1 MPQLKPAGAD
11 GDNRMAVGMVSD
23 RLYETIG
30 TRFERQAAATP
41 DNLAV
46 VTDELSLTYGEL
58 DAVAS
63 RIAGGLAVLASN
75 SDRPVALL
83 MPEGPFLYAAIL
95 GAAKAGRIFFVLPVT
110 SPEPWLSTLVADSA
124 AEHIL
129 TDNSLCAVAVRVAG
143 TEASVLEVER
153 IAASAAPVTAEM
165 PRTPNAPA
173 CIVYTSGSTGRP
185 KGVVLTHRGLLHRQ
199 DLQVEF
205 LGLQQADRVAN
216 LRPASTSA
224 GLGNTLAPLSA
235 GACVLPFDPHSRGL
249 HSLTPWIAARKITGL
264 SCASSLFRTWLAVL
278 PDGCRFPLLRYVRLG
293 GEPLY
298 GVDVARAAQ
307 HLEGDW
313 RICYQLSLTE
323 CAAIAGRIL
332 DSSSQVEQGAVPVGL
347 PLQDT
352 EIRLEND
359 AGQIV
364 DPGEIGEI
372 IVKSPFLALGY
383 WKEPELTA
391 ASFLT
396 DPTDGRRFFRTGDL
410 GRWRRDGTLEH
421 CGRKGRKIKLRG
433 FSVEPF
439 EVECELL
446 RQPGI
451 NNAVVVSHEDAG
463 EEALLVGY
471 VAAPSAISA
480 STIRN
485 RLATRLPTHMVP
497 SHIVVLDSLP
507 MTASGK
513 IDRRALP
520 PPSMKNLPSHGY
532 RAAAN
537 EHERALVSMWEEIL
551 KLSKIGIDDNFFEL
565 GGTSLQTL
573 ILFDRIKTVLSRDL
587 PPSAILYAPTIA
599 QLAELMRREVTFAT
613 AERLVPFRLSGKNEP
628 LYFMHLPEGSLIYVV
643 HLVRDLKSNRPIYG
657 VQPPPLDGAHR
668 ILGTV
673 EATATSCLAEIRRL
687 QPRGPYFLIGYS
699 FGGWV
704 VFEMA
709 QQLVRE
715 GERVGFLGLIDTIL
729 RKPPKP
735 PVRSRA
741 ALLRR
746 DVSHKVQELQGKQVP
761 LYVIFP
767 RACKRLLRACLGM
780 GGPRKPVTVL
790 WLNALRKSLKRT
802 MSHTQRSDYYDLLSR
817 RAKRRYVPQPYPG
830 PLTIFASIDNN
841 SEWQRQCWQPL
852 VQGGLT
858 VLEVPAGHNDMCY
871 PPHSK
876 FMAEKIDDCLE
887 RG

>member
-1 MPQLKPAGAD
+1 MKAD
-11 GDNRMAVGMVSD
+11 
-23 RLYETIG
+23 TIG

-46 VTDELSLTYGEL
+46 VTDELSFTYAEL

-63 RIAGGLAVLASN
+63 RIAGGLAVLPSN

-95 GAAKAGRIFFVLPVT
+95 GAAKASRIFFVLPVT
-110 SPEPWLSTLVADSA
+110 SAEPWLSALIADST
-124 AEHIL
+124 AEYIL
-129 TDNSLCAVAVRVAG
+129 TDKSWCAVAVRVAG
-143 TEASVLEVER
+143 TETSVLEVER
-153 IAASAAPVTAEM
+153 IAASAAPVMAEM
-165 PRTPNAPA
+165 ARTPNAPA

-185 KGVVLTHRGLLHRQ
+185 KGVLLSHCSLLHRE
-199 DLQVEF
+199 DFQVES

-224 GLGNTLAPLSA
+224 GLGNTLAPLWA
-235 GACVLPFDPHSRGL
+235 GACVLPFHPEIGGL

-264 SCASSLFRTWLAVL
+264 SCACSLFRTWLAVL
-278 PDGCRFPLLRYVRLG
+278 PKGCRIPSLGYVRLG
-293 GEPLY
+293 GETLY
-298 GVDVARAAQ
+298 GVDVVRAAQ
-307 HLEGDW
+307 HFEGDW
-313 RICYQLSLTE
+313 RICYQLSSTE
-323 CAAIAGRIL
+323 CATIAGRIL
-332 DSSSQVEQGAVPVGL
+332 DSSSELKQGAVPIGFPMRGVEL
-347 PLQDT
+347 
-352 EIRLEND
+352 RLENA

-364 DPGEIGEI
+364 GPGEIGEI
-372 IVKSPFLALGY
+372 VVKSPYLALGY

-396 DPTDGRRFFRTGDL
+396 DPADGMRFFRTGDL

-439 EVECELL
+439 EVERELL

-451 NNAVVVSHEDAG
+451 DNAVVVSHQDEG
-463 EEALLVGY
+463 EEALLVAY
-471 VAAPSAISA
+471 VAGPSAISA
-480 STIRN
+480 SIIRN
-485 RLATRLPTHMVP
+485 GLATRLPSHMVP
-497 SHIVVLDSLP
+497 SHIIVLDSLP
-507 MTASGK
+507 ITASGK

-520 PPSMKNLPSHGY
+520 PPTIKPSQRY
-532 RAAAN
+532 RAAGN
-537 EHERALVSMWEEIL
+537 EHEHTLVSIWEKIL
-551 KLSKIGIDDNFFEL
+551 KVSKIGIDDDFFEL
-565 GGTSLQTL
+565 GGTSLQSL

-599 QLAELMRREVTFAT
+599 QLAELMQQERTFAT

-628 LYFMHLPEGSLIYVV
+628 LYFMHLPEGSLLYIH
-643 HLVRDLKSNRPIYG
+643 HLVRHLKSDRAVYG
-657 VQPPPLDGAHR
+657 VQPPPLNDARR

-673 EATATSCLAEIRRL
+673 EASAASCIAQIRRL

-709 QQLVRE
+709 QQLARE
-715 GERVGFLGLIDTIL
+715 GEQVGFLGLIDTVL

-735 PVRSRA
+735 PMRSRA

-746 DVSHKVQELQGKQVP
+746 DVNDSLQRLRGQQVP
-761 LYVIFP
+761 LYDIFV
-767 RACKRLLRACLGM
+767 RACRRAWTRLKWT
-780 GGPRKPVTVL
+780 RKPVAVL
-790 WLNALRKSLKRT
+790 WLSALRKSFKRPL
-802 MSHTQRSDYYDLLSR
+802 SHTQRSNYYDLLSR

-830 PLTIFASIDNN
+830 PLTIFASIDT
-841 SEWQRQCWQPL
+841 SEWQRRCWQPL
-852 VQGGLT
+852 VRGGLT
-858 VLEVPAGHNDMCY
+858 VLEIPAEHNDMCY

-876 FMAEKIDDCLE
+876 FMAQKIDDCLE
-887 RG
+887 WLTIGSRAA